1 MVDNI
6 IRFKKRRVKKGL
18 ILSGAG
24 GVKNENGVVAK
35 ELHNED
41 LMYYGL
47 YWDNIIITQIPMFHF
62 SNPLIEQFRSNGVV
76 DFFQNAPP
84 ESVHSSQ
91 MQKLALESLIACQSV
106 KKQNN
111 EFDWLIYNNVA
122 DSFNDL
128 DSEEILEE
136 HAIRIKIA
144 ECLPYPSKYVPI
156 DVLRRFRED
165 NIEQLDNLHYEKY
178 KLFEKISNFDSKDK
192 RELAEQYEIS
202 AFDKAIKDYQDV
214 FAARFP
220 AYSLKPII
228 ADIKNNKPTLW
239 EIGVT
244 VGDMLLTGGSLAGIY
259 NVGKLG
265 LEIFGNKQR
274 IHQAKLNS
282 PQFHFISSA
291 IEQGVIL
298 QNHKP

>member
-6 IRFKKRRVKKGL
+6 IHFKKRREKKGL

-24 GVKNENGVVAK
+24 GVKNENGIVAK
-35 ELHNED
+35 ELHDED

-47 YWDNIIITQIPMFHF
+47 YWDNIIITQIPMFQF
-62 SNPLIEQFRSNGVV
+62 SNPLIDQFRSNGVV

-106 KKQNN
+106 KKQNK
-111 EFDWLIYNNVA
+111 EFDWLIYNNVS
-122 DSFNDL
+122 DSFNGI
-128 DSEEILEE
+128 DSEEILEA

-192 RELAEQYEIS
+192 RELAEQYEIT

-239 EIGVT
+239 EIGAT

-265 LEIFGNKQR
+265 LEIFGNKQK

-282 PQFHFISSA
+282 PQFHFISNA

-298 QNHKP
+298 QNYKS